1 MSINFLLTI
10 AQKRSTIC
18 LVSWGKRFPNHAER
32 PMGRGTESLMATMNT
47 TTAQSTTTKVTNAQ
61 MMRICVS
68 VLAAMPEDALQRL
81 CGEFR
86 AQDVVSKARAHC
98 ATLEKSSARTS
109 SGLNKTQ
116 MENDAYLRT
125 LVAWWEANGETAYR
139 AGELASVV
147 SEQGVLPMAKVSTQK
162 MVSILNRGVESGQ
175 IVRTFNGKD
184 GWFFT
189 LATEEATDAE

>member
-1 MSINFLLTI
+1 
-10 AQKRSTIC
+10 
-18 LVSWGKRFPNHAER
+18 
-32 PMGRGTESLMATMNT
+32 MATNT
-47 TTAQSTTTKVTNAQ
+47 TTTTTASKTGKVTNAQ

-68 VLAAMPEDALQRL
+68 ILAAMPEDALGKL

-86 AQDVVSKARAHC
+86 AQDVVSKARAHL

-109 SGLNKTQ
+109 AGPNKTQ
-116 MENDAYLRT
+116 LENDGYLRV
-125 LVAWWEANGETAYR
+125 LVAWWAENGDTAYR
-139 AGELASVV
+139 AGELANVV

-162 MVSILNRGVESGQ
+162 MVGILNRGVESGR

-189 LATEEATDAE
+189 LAETPDNEE